1 MMQKSDGLRRLAA
14 GLALVGQDMTYEAN
28 AMVSTVTDNSVTVSG
43 TGGNRRRHPAGRTA
57 GSALVETETAGFSVE
72 VRDFGAGASVCSQ
85 QFAQDSQVQLNCHA
99 PAVELQE
106 VNPEEVPQ

>member
-43 TGGNRRRHPAGRTA
+43 TGETAAGIRLDGTA
-57 GSALVETETAGFSVE
+57 G
-72 VRDFGAGASVCSQ
+72 
-85 QFAQDSQVQLNCHA
+85 
-99 PAVELQE
+99 
-106 VNPEEVPQ
+106 

>member
-1 MMQKSDGLRRLAA
+1 MKNSNSLRKLAA

-43 TGGNRRRHPAGRTA
+43 TGETAAGIRLDGTA